1 MTNPGTGDDPAA
13 LSITDDPQARRYE
26 ARIGDELAG
35 TAAYIRTPE
44 VVAFIHTEVG
54 DAYEGRGIGS
64 ALARTALDDARS
76 QGLRVLAI
84 CPFIAGWLT
93 KHPEY
98 DDLHFVPESS
108 VSD

>member
-1 MTNPGTGDDPAA
+1 MTNPGAIGDGAA
-13 LSITDDPQARRYE
+13 LSVTDDPRARRYE
-26 ARIGDELAG
+26 ARLGDELAG

-44 VVAFIHTEVG
+44 VIAFIHTEVG

-64 ALARTALDDARS
+64 ALARTGLDDARA

-84 CPFIAGWLT
+84 CPFIAGWLAR
-93 KHPEY
+93 HPEY
-98 DDLHFVPESS
+98 DDLQFVPESS

>member
-1 MTNPGTGDDPAA
+1 MTNPGAQGGAPAVTVA
-13 LSITDDPQARRYE
+13 DAPQARRYE
-26 ARIGDELAG
+26 AMAGDDLAG

-44 VVAFIHTEVG
+44 VIAFIHTEVG

-64 ALARTALDDARS
+64 ALARTALDDARA

-84 CPFIAGWLT
+84 CPFIAGWMSR
-93 KHPEY
+93 HPEY
-98 DDLHFVPESS
+98 DDLQFVPESK

>member
-1 MTNPGTGDDPAA
+1 MTKSGTNSDAESVVVADA
-13 LSITDDPQARRYE
+13 PQDRRYE
-26 ARIGDELAG
+26 ARIGDVLAG

-44 VVAFIHTEVG
+44 VIAFIHTEVG

-64 ALARTALDDARS
+64 ALARTALDDARA

-84 CPFIAGWLT
+84 CPFIAGWLAR
-93 KHPEY
+93 HPEY

-108 VSD
+108 VAD

>member
-1 MTNPGTGDDPAA
+1 MTNPGARDDAA
-13 LSITDDPQARRYE
+13 GVTVADAPQAHRYE
-26 ARIGDELAG
+26 AMTGDELAG

-44 VVAFIHTEVG
+44 VIAFIHTEVG
-54 DAYEGRGIGS
+54 DAFEGRGIGS
-64 ALARTALDDARS
+64 ALARTALDDARA

-84 CPFIAGWLT
+84 CPFIAGWLA

-98 DDLHFVPESS
+98 DDLQFVPESS